1 MSERV
6 EEWKMS
12 EKWNWVSLTDRGNE
26 SKKFYKSNTLDKQN
40 FKQELQDTRKL
51 RSFKKLKF

>member
-12 EKWNWVSLTDRGNE
+12 EKWNWVSLADRGNE
-26 SKKFYKSNTLDKQN
+26 SKTFYKSNTLDKQN

-51 RSFKKLKF
+51 RSFKNLKF

>member
-1 MSERV
+1 
-6 EEWKMS
+6 MS
-12 EKWNWVSLTDRGNE
+12 EKWNWVSLADRGNE

-51 RSFKKLKF
+51 RSFKNLKF